1 MILFYFLSFSICLI
15 SYVIGYGFDPFIHQA
30 AMEFISEQG
39 VIYPKTPYY
48 LGEYS
53 LIISLSKISGISIA
67 YLNKILVPALAALTL
82 PIVASSFLKNLDN
95 DKQHNNNLI
104 SLVIALILS
113 FSIFIVTTPQ
123 NLSYVFLIIILFI
136 ILNKNTKLLA
146 YLFALATTA
155 IHPLTGIPALG
166 LILFVLFQEH
176 KNKLNQ
182 IFKKILL
189 IGIYLFN
196 ILALPLALNLGSGA
210 KFSAI
215 NLKINI
221 SNLLKDV
228 FYINSA
234 GSQSIFLNFAYFL
247 YYNNKIIILLLI
259 ASALIIFFKQKDKYS
274 KNQKDVFLA
283 TLFSSS
289 ALLISYLITSAL
301 SFNDVINYEQSSYA
315 NRLLVVF
322 VIFNLPFI
330 LLMLQNLSLRIN
342 QKNTFQKITWIF
354 FISLFISAALYNSYP
369 RIDKYYNSR
378 GYSTGKFDI
387 QAVIEIDDDAKEE
400 YIVLANQQVSAAA
413 LKTFGFN
420 HYLNTDKEKMYF
432 YPIPTGGSLYQF
444 YLEAVYNTP
453 SKKTITS
460 AMDIADVNLAYLV
473 INKYWTRSAEL
484 INEAKLSANNFW
496 DINNEVFIFKYIR

>member
-1 MILFYFLSFSICLI
+1 
-15 SYVIGYGFDPFIHQA
+15 
-30 AMEFISEQG
+30 
-39 VIYPKTPYY
+39 
-48 LGEYS
+48 
-53 LIISLSKISGISIA
+53 
-67 YLNKILVPALAALTL
+67 
-82 PIVASSFLKNLDN
+82 
-95 DKQHNNNLI
+95 
-104 SLVIALILS
+104 
-113 FSIFIVTTPQ
+113 
-123 NLSYVFLIIILFI
+123 
-136 ILNKNTKLLA
+136 
-146 YLFALATTA
+146 
-155 IHPLTGIPALG
+155 
-166 LILFVLFQEH
+166 
-176 KNKLNQ
+176 
-182 IFKKILL
+182 
-189 IGIYLFN
+189 
-196 ILALPLALNLGSGA
+196 
-210 KFSAI
+210 
-215 NLKINI
+215 
-221 SNLLKDV
+221 
-228 FYINSA
+228 
-234 GSQSIFLNFAYFL
+234 
-247 YYNNKIIILLLI
+247 
-259 ASALIIFFKQKDKYS
+259 
-274 KNQKDVFLA
+274 
-283 TLFSSS
+283 
-289 ALLISYLITSAL
+289 
-301 SFNDVINYEQSSYA
+301 
-315 NRLLVVF
+315 
-322 VIFNLPFI
+322 
-330 LLMLQNLSLRIN
+330 MLQNLSLRIN